1 MKITAREIPPAPRR
15 WPLFCLA
22 ILAVAYL
29 LSVIVPPFQA
39 PDEFDHVKRAYMF
52 SHGQILLKSKNGSPS
67 GGKVDTGLLEYM
79 DRFVPLKGNANR
91 KLSSD
96 ESVQASGI
104 HWAHKSSFET
114 PVGTAYYFPVMY
126 APQALGLA
134 LGKATGLTVDHSYR
148 LARFLAL
155 AACLGMLFLA
165 FRLYP
170 PPTLVLA
177 ILALPMNLFL
187 LSSAALDGLATC
199 TAVLAL
205 SSFMRLIEQGRLS
218 RTLLYTLTISIALV
232 AACRAN
238 MLPLLLLPF
247 VAWWNVRDRRLLI
260 AASVV
265 TVFVLAWTLFTIKF
279 TVYPPGPRNI
289 DQAGK
294 LLSYLLHPWEFL
306 RIVYAT
312 LTNASIVSFY
322 AVSFIGVLGWLDAP
336 FTTPIYY
343 ALGSLLIGVFVF
355 SFSLRPLSAH
365 GWIRGLMAVCAVGAV
380 LLTFLALLVQWTVG
394 PATTVDGVQGRYFM
408 IPAMTLVYALFGEAH
423 PISGVMER
431 LRAIL
436 ATALLALAAYC
447 STLLLSTRYYMQQ
460 AQPEPTLAPV
470 LQPSAPLTEDRPI
483 AIHFNPEQASD
494 PVPLNRIDLRFGTYM
509 TSHPGKAA
517 LRLWTNGGEA
527 TVLPFELSELVD
539 NAYRK
544 FELDGKRYVRGEII
558 SQGGQGVSLY
568 EVRLGDTVMECM
580 VTYAGGD
587 RVTLTPGCPQ
597 P

>member
-1 MKITAREIPPAPRR
+1 
-15 WPLFCLA
+15 
-22 ILAVAYL
+22 
-29 LSVIVPPFQA
+29 
-39 PDEFDHVKRAYMF
+39 
-52 SHGQILLKSKNGSPS
+52 
-67 GGKVDTGLLEYM
+67 
-79 DRFVPLKGNANR
+79 
-91 KLSSD
+91 
-96 ESVQASGI
+96 
-104 HWAHKSSFET
+104 
-114 PVGTAYYFPVMY
+114 
-126 APQALGLA
+126 
-134 LGKATGLTVDHSYR
+134 
-148 LARFLAL
+148 
-155 AACLGMLFLA
+155 
-165 FRLYP
+165 
-170 PPTLVLA
+170 
-177 ILALPMNLFL
+177 
-187 LSSAALDGLATC
+187 
-199 TAVLAL
+199 
-205 SSFMRLIEQGRLS
+205 
-218 RTLLYTLTISIALV
+218 
-232 AACRAN
+232 
-238 MLPLLLLPF
+238 
-247 VAWWNVRDRRLLI
+247 
-260 AASVV
+260 
-265 TVFVLAWTLFTIKF
+265 
-279 TVYPPGPRNI
+279 
-289 DQAGK
+289 
-294 LLSYLLHPWEFL
+294 
-306 RIVYAT
+306 
-312 LTNASIVSFY
+312 
-322 AVSFIGVLGWLDAP
+322 
-336 FTTPIYY
+336 
-343 ALGSLLIGVFVF
+343 
-355 SFSLRPLSAH
+355 
-365 GWIRGLMAVCAVGAV
+365 MAVCAVGAV

-470 LQPSAPLTEDRPI
+470 LQPSAPLTEGRPI

-568 EVRLGDTVMECM
+568 EVRLGDTVMDCM